1 LQDWCGARTRGL
13 AITNEVSPVRV
24 AGAIQALGLILA
36 LTLPL
41 TPLLALAPNLP
52 QLFRH
57 FSDVHAVD
65 VLVPMVLTA
74 PSICIAVLAP
84 MAGALVD
91 RFGRR
96 RMLLL
101 AVTVF
106 SVCGLLPLFLEQLPA
121 ILSAQIGV
129 GIGEALIMPAANTL
143 LGDYFAGEARQRWL
157 GVQGILGAIL
167 ATAIVLSGGAL
178 GTVSWRAPFLMN
190 GLGVIAFAWL
200 LFGTWEPAATEPRA
214 SGALPDGSRFPWA
227 PMTRVLAVTVPIA
240 VLYFIQAVELGLIFS
255 HLGAESSVTISLS
268 TTIASIG
275 VIAGGWLYRR
285 QRQLR
290 PASNLAMILSAYAI
304 GLTGLGLSHHYLAAL
319 PFAVVAQFGNGL
331 TVPTL
336 VGWSLQ
342 TLEFR
347 YRGRGM
353 GLWTTG
359 FFCGQFL
366 SPMLMTL
373 LVRARGDFLSAIVLV
388 GICCGV
394 VACGTW
400 LLAIR
405 RGPPAVAAT

>member
-1 LQDWCGARTRGL
+1 MRDSNGGS
-13 AITNEVSPVRV
+13 AISNEVSPVRV
-24 AGAIQALGLILA
+24 AGPVQALGLILA
-36 LTLPL
+36 LNLPL

-57 FSDVHAVD
+57 FANVPAVD
-65 VLVPMVLTA
+65 MWVPMVLTA

-84 MAGALVD
+84 VAGALVD
-91 RFGRR
+91 RYGRR

-101 AVTVF
+101 AVAVF
-106 SVCGLLPLFLEQLPA
+106 SVCGLLPLFLERLPA
-121 ILSAQIGV
+121 ILAAQVGV
-129 GIGEALIMPAANTL
+129 GIGEALIMPAGNTM

-167 ATAIVLSGGAL
+167 ATAVVLSGGAL
-178 GTVSWRAPFLMN
+178 GAVSWRAPFLMN
-190 GLGVIAFAWL
+190 SLGVVVFVWL
-200 LFGTWEPAATEPRA
+200 LLGLWEPTSIKPRA
-214 SGALPDGSRFPWA
+214 THDVPDESRFPWA
-227 PMTRVLAVTVPIA
+227 SLTRVLAVTAPIA
-240 VLYFIQAVELGLIFS
+240 VLYFIQAVELGLMFS
-255 HLGAESSVTISLS
+255 HLGAESSVSISVC

-275 VIAGGWLYRR
+275 VIVGGWFYRR
-285 QRQLR
+285 QRQVR
-290 PASNLAMILSAYAI
+290 PAVNLALILSAYGI
-304 GLTGLGLSHHYLAAL
+304 GLTGLGLSHNYLYAL

-353 GLWTTG
+353 GLWTTA

-366 SPMLMTL
+366 SPVLMAL
-373 LVRARGDFLSAIVLV
+373 LVRARADFLGAIVLV
-388 GICCGV
+388 GVFCGV
-394 VACGTW
+394 LACGTW
-400 LLAIR
+400 VLAVR